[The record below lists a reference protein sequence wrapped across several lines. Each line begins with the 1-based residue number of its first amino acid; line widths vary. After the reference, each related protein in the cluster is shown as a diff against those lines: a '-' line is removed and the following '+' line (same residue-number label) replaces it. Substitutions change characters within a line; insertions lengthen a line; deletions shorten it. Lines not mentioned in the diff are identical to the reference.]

1 MNLTC
6 FTQLVEQIKPIEVF
20 TVTRELVA
28 IPSHPEA
35 GTREVAG
42 WLREYLSVQG
52 LPCSI
57 QATERESQVNLLA
70 GYGELT
76 DTPYLLLN
84 SHLDTVP
91 PSPGQINPQIQGSLL
106 FGRGAADAKGAV
118 AAVVMALLALH
129 RARIVLERP
138 VMVAAVAG
146 EEIGGLGTKV
156 LLSEIRPSVCI
167 VGEPTQLRL
176 VIAHKGVEW
185 IEITVHGRSAHASC
199 PQAGVNSIVGAA
211 HFVRALEELGACWAR
226 TRAHPLLGVPTLN
239 VGMIHGGVAPNVVP
253 DRCVF
258 LVDLRW
264 LPNENIDDIYRDI
277 LRALDHVARRIP
289 GIQVEVKRKGET
301 RHCRP
306 LETPPDHPFV
316 KALQRVAIMVGL
328 PPDFSGVPYGTDGGL
343 LSEKGIPTV
352 VWGPGDIAQA
362 HSAGEF
368 IDLEEVWLAFKAY
381 LAAIVSLC
389 GLRGQLT

>member
-20 TVTRELVA
+20 TLTRELVA
-28 IPSHPEA
+28 IPSHPEV
-35 GTREVAG
+35 GTRDVVG
-42 WLREYLSVQG
+42 WLQEYLSVQG
-52 LPCSI
+52 LSCLI
-57 QATERESQVNLLA
+57 QATERESQVNLLV
-70 GYGELT
+70 GYGGLT

-84 SHLDTVP
+84 SHLDTVA
-91 PSPGQINPQIQGSLL
+91 PSPGQIVSQIQGSLL
-106 FGRGAADAKGAV
+106 VGRGAVDAKGAV
-118 AAVVMALLALH
+118 AAMVMALLALH

-146 EEIGGLGTKV
+146 EEIGGLGTKA
-156 LLSEIRPSVCI
+156 LLNEISPSVCI

-176 VIAHKGVEW
+176 VVAHKGVEW
-185 IEITVHGRSAHASC
+185 IEITVHGRSAHAAC
-199 PQAGVNSIVGAA
+199 PQTGVNSIVGAA
-211 HFVRALEELGACWAR
+211 HFVRALEKLGARWAR

-264 LPNENIDDIYRDI
+264 LPNEDIDDIYRDI
-277 LRALDHVARRIP
+277 LRALDRVTRYIP
-289 GIQVEVKRKGET
+289 GIQVEVKRKEET

-316 KALQRVAIMVGL
+316 KALQRAAIMVGL
-328 PPDFSGVPYGTDGGL
+328 APDVSGAPYGTDGGL

-362 HSAGEF
+362 HSAGEC

-381 LAAIVSLC
+381 LAAIVNLC
-389 GLRGQLT
+389 GVRG